1 MKKIFTTS
9 FIITVLGFQIIGQ
22 SATETNKNEIEW
34 LSWEEAIS
42 LNEDEPK
49 KIFVDV
55 YTDWCGWCKK
65 MDKSTFKDD
74 KVVESLS
81 NGFYAVKFNA
91 EQRESIEFSG
101 NTFKFKPGG
110 RRGGIHELAV
120 ALLDNRMGFPS
131 FVLLDE
137 NMARIMISPGFKQPN
152 DVLRELEFAREEIY
166 KTTSWDDYNKK

>member
-1 MKKIFTTS
+1 MRKIFTIACLS
-9 FIITVLGFQIIGQ
+9 ALLGLQGIGQ
-22 SATETNKNEIEW
+22 NATETKKMEIEW

-42 LNEDEPK
+42 RNEVEPK

-65 MDKSTFKDD
+65 MDKSTFKDS

-81 NGFYAVKFNA
+81 DGFYAVKFNA

-137 NMARIMISPGFKQPN
+137 DMARIMISPGFKQPN
-152 DVLRELEFAREEIY
+152 DVLRELEYAREEIY

>member
-1 MKKIFTTS
+1 MKQLLSIAFLSTLMSLQIFA
-9 FIITVLGFQIIGQ
+9 QD
-22 SATETNKNEIEW
+22 ATETGIKNIEW
-34 LSWEEAIS
+34 LTWKEATS
-42 LNEDEPK
+42 RNETEPK

-65 MDKSTFKDD
+65 MDKSTFKDP

-81 NGFYAVKFNA
+81 DGFYAVKFNA

-101 NTFKFKPGG
+101 NTFKFVPGG

-120 ALLDNRMGFPS
+120 ALLDNKMGFPS

-137 NMARIMISPGFKQPN
+137 EMSRIMISPGFKQPN
-152 DVLRELEFAREEIY
+152 DIIKELEYARQELY
-166 KTTSWDDYNKK
+166 KTTSWDDYNK